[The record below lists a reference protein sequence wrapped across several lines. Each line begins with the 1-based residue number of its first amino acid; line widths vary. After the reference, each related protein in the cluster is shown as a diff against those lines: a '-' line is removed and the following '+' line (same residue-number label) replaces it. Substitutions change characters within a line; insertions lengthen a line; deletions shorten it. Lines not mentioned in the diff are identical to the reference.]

1 MRTLKLDI
9 CGWLSARSPAAA
21 PLAGA
26 LALAGVLASSVLTGC
41 VQPQRP
47 YQFVTPQMARDP
59 IEALAA
65 SLTQLGYVP
74 ALVDPKQG
82 LVQSRWE
89 DTHRHALPIKEQETV
104 IVRRFVAKL
113 DHGSFENDVT
123 VSSEARRCVLIGL
136 SLTEGD
142 IRGTCEPI
150 QRLDEPLL
158 KELATLGS
166 KLQQAMSIP

>member
-1 MRTLKLDI
+1 MRTHKLDVGSWLAVSSRTLFRVCALG
-9 CGWLSARSPAAA
+9 CGLGLGL
-21 PLAGA
+21 LA
-26 LALAGVLASSVLTGC
+26 GC

-65 SLTQLGYVP
+65 SFTQLGYVP

-89 DTHRHALPIKEQETV
+89 DTRRRSLPIKEQETV
-104 IVRRFVAKL
+104 IVRRFVAHL
-113 DHGSFENDVT
+113 DHGSFENDIT

-142 IRGTCEPI
+142 IRGTCEPLP
-150 QRLDEPLL
+150 RLDEPLQ
-158 KELATLGS
+158 KELSALGS
-166 KLQQAMSIP
+166 RLQQAMSIP